1 MKINVGI
8 DLGTTYSAVA
18 TFNKQKGAVE
28 ILKNDLDKSC
38 TPSVICIENGQVTIG
53 EEAKTL
59 QAAGNLN
66 TAAFYKSMMGEK
78 GYTLYLDDK
87 DYTPEDLSAE
97 YLRALKRNVEEAN
110 GVQIDG
116 AVITVPAYFNEE
128 QRTATMRAGQ
138 RAGLKVLKIINEPTS
153 AIIAYGLTGQ
163 GKKNVMVYD
172 LGGGTF
178 DVTIAEVNGTKVRVI
193 TTNGNHQLGGKDWDL
208 VLINELAQRFLDDY
222 GVDLNDYPEE
232 YKELQVKCEETKKK
246 LTSLPS
252 TSVTIQCEG
261 YSGKYEVTREFFKE
275 QTVNLLNET
284 KSLIDRCF
292 AEIGGGFGWHSLD
305 EVVLVGGSTRMPQV
319 KEMIIEEYGKPPITK
334 NIDVDTIVASG
345 AAMQAQLCTEDVL
358 VLGGSAGAPTMSIGG
373 SAGTV
378 GNSGGLVI
386 RGADIQDI
394 TAHSLGILVYD
405 NDKEAV
411 ENSIIIKKGSEYNKY
426 FGQEYFLSAKEI
438 EIYVLQGESTNPY
451 ESNLLCKYVIETGNG
466 GKPTKSLVE
475 LCYNNNGIVDVRA
488 QGDSGSLRVSKV
500 EVDSS
505 SLREII
511 EDMTEKI
518 KKARLPYS
526 QWAGVSNIP
535 TTKVDSFGNP
545 QGSDYDLTPDGAFKG
560 YKILVLDLCDG
571 ERSMD
576 PGTPATRALEKK
588 GFKVDIHHH
597 VPGNLARIIDDYCQV
612 WVVSDSEQRVSSS
625 DVNTICDYYNRG
637 HGVYLWGDNDPF
649 YKDVNPIIKK
659 LFGAELVGNYQ
670 GEQVLGIQKG
680 PRSPGIVADHLITT
694 GIVSFY
700 EGITISHV
708 DNLRN
713 LKPLTYSSDG
723 LVVSAYSDENER
735 RALIDG
741 GCTRLYCE
749 WDKAGTD
756 RYVVNA
762 AAWLVNLERF
772 GYNPKK

>member
-116 AVITVPAYFNEE
+116 AVITVPAYFNEA

-138 RAGLKVLKIINEPTS
+138 RAGLRVLKIINEPTS

-178 DVTIAEVNGTKVRVI
+178 DVTIAAVDGARVKVI
-193 TTNGNHQLGGKDWDL
+193 STNGNHQLGGKDWDL

-358 VLGGSAGAPTMSIGG
+358 VLGGNAGAPTMSIGG
-373 SAGTV
+373 SAGNV

-386 RGADIQDI
+386 RGADIEDI
-394 TAHSLGILVYD
+394 TAHSLGMLALSKDESSYV
-405 NDKEAV
+405 
-411 ENSIIIKKGSEYNKY
+411 NSIIIKKNSKMNETFGRKY
-426 FGQEYFLSAKEI
+426 QFKGEKLDV
-438 EIYVLQGESTNPY
+438 YVLQGESTSPY
-451 ESNLLCKYVIETGNG
+451 ESDLLYKYVISGMPKGQKNEFDVNFLYNTNG
-466 GKPTKSLVE
+466 V
-475 LCYNNNGIVDVRA
+475 
-488 QGDSGSLRVSKV
+488 V
-500 EVDSS
+500 EVNAVLSNGQ
-505 SLREII
+505 SLSAQQCEVTESISEII
-511 EDMTEKI
+511 ERLKKEREEAKKRSQIEVILMLDTSGSMSGEPVAEAKRAMHGFVDTLNLEGGAKVAVVDFADKGSWTCRFSSDKHTISRAIDSIAIDGHNGWGNAFTPLNHYGTEFNQKDGTRI
-518 KKARLPYS
+518 VVVLTDGIWLHQDTEINASKRVKADGIIVYAIGFGSADKGFLEQIASEGGAR
-526 QWAGVSNIP
+526 
-535 TTKVDSFGNP
+535 KVDLSK
-545 QGSDYDLTPDGAFKG
+545 LTDTFKD
-560 YKILVLDLCDG
+560 IA
-571 ERSMD
+571 SSI
-576 PGTPATRALEKK
+576 ATEM
-588 GFKVDIHHH
+588 G
-597 VPGNLARIIDDYCQV
+597 
-612 WVVSDSEQRVSSS
+612 
-625 DVNTICDYYNRG
+625 
-637 HGVYLWGDNDPF
+637 
-649 YKDVNPIIKK
+649 
-659 LFGAELVGNYQ
+659 
-670 GEQVLGIQKG
+670 
-680 PRSPGIVADHLITT
+680 
-694 GIVSFY
+694 
-700 EGITISHV
+700 
-708 DNLRN
+708 
-713 LKPLTYSSDG
+713 
-723 LVVSAYSDENER
+723 
-735 RALIDG
+735 
-741 GCTRLYCE
+741 
-749 WDKAGTD
+749 
-756 RYVVNA
+756 
-762 AAWLVNLERF
+762 
-772 GYNPKK
+772 